1 MSNEHAHII
10 DDEVRIEELAAVLKG
25 LGHPIRLRL
34 VMLLCH
40 EDLTVTQLV
49 ERLGVRQSLV
59 SQHLSML
66 RMLSL
71 VQADRTGGTATYSLR
86 EEGLRNMMQCVGA
99 CRSRG
104 D

>member
-1 MSNEHAHII
+1 MTTAVAKII
-10 DDEVRIEELAAVLKG
+10 DNELRIEELAAILKG

-40 EDLTVTQLV
+40 EELTVTQLV

-59 SQHLSML
+59 SQHLSVL

-71 VQADRTGGTATYSLR
+71 LQADRTGGTATYSLR
-86 EEGLRNMMQCVGA
+86 EEGLRNMMECLGA